1 MTNTRFKRK
10 KYRGYFI
17 NQDLYKKWLTKYP
30 EYKKYTFTQFRQ
42 YWKLLANKYIDIA
55 VTNPNGVRLP
65 FYMGDICIKY
75 TPQLDKNISVHKTAQ
90 QGVEVRHMNFATN
103 GRAGKIIWSIEHAR
117 KFNKYLPIMGFEG
130 SRGFK
135 VKSTKQLTENPE
147 IFKNSATSKAQRL
160 YRIKKL
166 KNND

>member
-10 KYRGYFI
+10 KYREHLITDTLYNKWI
-17 NQDLYKKWLTKYP
+17 NKYP
-30 EYKKYTFTQFRQ
+30 EYKEYSCKQFRE
-42 YWKLLANKYIDIA
+42 YWKILANKYIDIV
-55 VTNPNGVRLP
+55 VTNPDGVRLP
-65 FYMGDICIKY
+65 FYMGDISIKY
-75 TPQLDKNISVHKTAQ
+75 TPKMDKNISIHKSAQ
-90 QGVEVRHMNFATN
+90 QGVEVKHMNFTTN

-130 SRGFK
+130 SRGFAL
-135 VKSTKQLTENPE
+135 KSTNQLSENPE